1 MHQIARY
8 SLNKLIV
15 LWTVLLLLTPCTAK
29 QSLKGFLGLPV
40 ATLNTV
46 DQANKLRNCPETRQ
60 SSENQ
65 AATYASEK
73 QLKDLLLS
81 HQASFSATYKK
92 TVTVKLPDI
101 TNQRQAYTVPIY
113 ILHERLLI

>member
-15 LWTVLLLLTPCTAK
+15 LWTVLLLFTPCTAK

-40 ATLNTV
+40 STLNTAG
-46 DQANKLRNCPETRQ
+46 QANKLRNCPETRQ
-60 SSENQ
+60 ASENQ
-65 AATYASEK
+65 STAYSSAK
-73 QLKDLLLS
+73 QFKDLLPGDPIAFL
-81 HQASFSATYKK
+81 ATYKE

-101 TNQRQAYTVPIY
+101 TNRRQAYTVPIY